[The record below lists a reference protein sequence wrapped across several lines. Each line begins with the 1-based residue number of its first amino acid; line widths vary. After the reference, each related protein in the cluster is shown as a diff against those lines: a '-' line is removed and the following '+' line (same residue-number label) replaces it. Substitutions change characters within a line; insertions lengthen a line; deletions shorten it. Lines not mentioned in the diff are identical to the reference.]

1 MKQQKNRKKTASL
14 LAVVFLFLL
23 AAPVM
28 AGAVERSTPKQE
40 VVYVNLAA
48 DGSVADIYVVNIF
61 DLDKTGQII
70 DYGDYTALRNMTTD
84 DESLFEDE
92 TVRIQTEARKLYYE
106 GHLRS
111 DAIPWTFAIH
121 YALDGAACS
130 AEELAGKS
138 GHLEIT
144 MDIGQ
149 NKECRSTFFEHYSLQ
164 TSITLDTGLCKNIAA
179 EGATVANV
187 GGDKQLT
194 YTILPG
200 KEKSFTVTADVTD
213 FTMDSIA
220 INGLPLALDVE
231 MGAEQDAALR
241 SEVDLLEDT
250 VADLNHGAN
259 EVKDGAADVRDGAAE
274 VTDGVAEL
282 KDGTVDLQDG
292 TTELQD
298 GVNDLHDG
306 AVDLRD
312 GAADLQDG
320 AADLQSGAADL
331 QTGAADL
338 HTGVQD
344 AVKGADKL
352 YTGIVDLQD
361 GVVDLHNG
369 ATDLHDGLSALQ
381 EKNPLLLGGAQQIFD
396 GLLRQVEGQIN
407 AGLKSMGVFSYEMEL
422 TKENYNRNI
431 DSIFA
436 LIPSLAQTT
445 TGQSLRFAQKQLN
458 EVETFQAGLKDYTD
472 GVTKAADGAAE
483 LTDGTTD
490 LRDGVDE
497 LHTGAGELYDGL
509 RKLQDGSAELLNGT
523 ITLHDGTIT
532 LSDSIITLQDGTVSL
547 LNGVVDLQDG
557 VIELCNGAVTLKD
570 GALELLDGAI
580 ALQDGTVKLYD
591 GTVELTDGTV
601 EFRDKTSH
609 LDKDLRDKINEAIAD
624 MLGGDF
630 NIVSFVSA
638 KNTQVEAVQFVIKTP
653 SIGGEDTALT
663 EPIVEEKLTFW
674 QKLLRLF
681 GLY

>member
-1 MKQQKNRKKTASL
+1 MKQQKNRKKTALL

-28 AGAVERSTPKQE
+28 AGAVEHSTPKQE

-84 DESLFEDE
+84 DEILFEDE

-111 DAIPWTFAIH
+111 DVIPWIFAIH

-241 SEVDLLEDT
+241 SEVDLLEDA

-274 VTDGVAEL
+274 VTDGAAEL

-361 GVVDLHNG
+361 GVMDLHNG
-369 ATDLHDGLSALQ
+369 ATDLREGLSALQ

-407 AGLKSMGVFSYEMEL
+407 AGIAAQGLPIQIELKQEDYNKTIDFIMAYGRL
-422 TKENYNRNI
+422 EN
-431 DSIFA
+431 
-436 LIPSLAQTT
+436 TT

-472 GVTKAADGAAE
+472 GVTKAANGAAE

-570 GALELLDGAI
+570 GAVELLDGAI

-630 NIVSFVSA
+630 NVVSFVSA

-653 SIGGEDTALT
+653 AIGGEDTALA

>member
-1 MKQQKNRKKTASL
+1 MKQQKNRKKTALL

-84 DESLFEDE
+84 DEILFEDE

-111 DAIPWTFAIH
+111 DVIPWTFAIH

-200 KEKSFTVTADVTD
+200 KEKSFTVAADVTD

-241 SEVDLLEDT
+241 SEVDLLEDA

-274 VTDGVAEL
+274 VADGAAEL

-369 ATDLHDGLSALQ
+369 ATDLHEGLSALQ

-396 GLLRQVEGQIN
+396 GLLGQVEGQIN
-407 AGLKSMGVFSYEMEL
+407 AGIAAQGLPIQIELKQEDYNKTIDFIMAYGRL
-422 TKENYNRNI
+422 EN
-431 DSIFA
+431 
-436 LIPSLAQTT
+436 TT

-458 EVETFQAGLKDYTD
+458 EVENFQAGLKDYTD
-472 GVTKAADGAAE
+472 GVTKAANGAAE

-490 LRDGVDE
+490 LRDGVDK

-570 GALELLDGAI
+570 GAVELLDGAI

-591 GTVELTDGTV
+591 GTVELTDGTI

-630 NIVSFVSA
+630 NVVSFVSA

-653 SIGGEDTALT
+653 AIGGEDTALA